1 MTYPPNPDPG
11 YQEYPEQPAGYPP
24 PPGYPGGYPPGYPG
38 GYPGPPPVSRST
50 NALAIASLVCAFV
63 FAPLGI
69 LFGHISLSQ
78 IKRSGE
84 EGRGL
89 AVAGL
94 ILGYLLTVVAI
105 VVIIVSVLFIMAVV
119 DSVEN
124 DRLRRTGPT
133 VTAAPQTTLEL
144 PPFRPSPTLGANC
157 QYPVGGTPAPRPVT
171 PPRSGRVP
179 TQPDRVSVS
188 ISTTAGNIGLS
199 LKNGISPCTVN
210 SFASLAQQGFF
221 DGTTCHRMTSAPDM
235 KLLQCGDP
243 TGNGNG
249 GPGYR
254 FADEYPTN
262 QYQMADPELRGKT
275 VYPRGT
281 VAMANTGPD
290 SNGSQFYLIYE
301 DTLLPPR
308 YTVFGEIDGTGLKTL
323 DRIAAAGVVGGAD
336 DGKPATP
343 VTITSARLD

>member
-1 MTYPPNPDPG
+1 MTYPPNPYPDYP
-11 YQEYPEQPAGYPP
+11 EYPDQPA
-24 PPGYPGGYPPGYPG
+24 GYPPGYPG
-38 GYPGPPPVSRST
+38 GYPPAGPVGYPPPPAPRGT

-69 LFGHISLSQ
+69 LFGHISLRQ
-78 IKRSGE
+78 IKRTGE

-94 ILGYLLTVVAI
+94 VLGYVLTVVAI
-105 VVIIVSVLFIMAVV
+105 VVIILSVLFIMAVV

-124 DRLRRTGPT
+124 DRLRRDGPT
-133 VTAAPQTTLEL
+133 VTAAPQIPLDL
-144 PPFRPSPTLGANC
+144 PPFRPSPTVGANC
-157 QYPVGGTPAPRPVT
+157 QYPTGGAPAPRPVA

-179 TQPDRVSVS
+179 TQPERVSVS
-188 ISTTAGNIGLS
+188 ITTSAGNIGLS

-210 SFASLAQQGFF
+210 NFVSLAQQGFY
-221 DGTTCHRMTSAPDM
+221 DGTTCHRLTAAPDM
-235 KLLQCGDP
+235 RLLQCGDP
-243 TGNGNG
+243 SGDGNG

-262 QYQMADPELRGKT
+262 QYRMADPELRGKT
-275 VYPRGT
+275 LYPRGT
-281 VAMANTGPD
+281 VAMANTGPN

-308 YTVFGEIDGTGLKTL
+308 YTVFGAVDGTGLATL
-323 DRIAAAGVVGGAD
+323 DRIAAAGVAGGAD
-336 DGKPATP
+336 DGRPANP
-343 VTITSARLD
+343 VIIASARLD

>member
-1 MTYPPNPDPG
+1 M
-11 YQEYPEQPAGYPP
+11 PP
-24 PPGYPGGYPPGYPG
+24 PPPP
-38 GYPGPPPVSRST
+38 RST

-69 LFGHISLSQ
+69 LFGHLSLRQ
-78 IKRSGE
+78 IRRSGE

-89 AVAGL
+89 AIAGL
-94 ILGYLLTVVAI
+94 IVGYVMTVVAI
-105 VVIIVSVLFIMAVV
+105 VVIVASILFIMAVV
-119 DSVEN
+119 DEVEN
-124 DRLRRTGPT
+124 DRLRRSGPT
-133 VTAAPQTTLEL
+133 ITAAPQTTLEL
-144 PPFRPSPTLGANC
+144 PPFRPTPTLGANC
-157 QYPVGGTPAPRPVT
+157 QYPPAGAPPPKAVA

-188 ISTTAGNIGLS
+188 ISTTAGNLGLT
-199 LKNGISPCTVN
+199 LKNGVSPCTVN
-210 SFASLAQQGFF
+210 NFVSLAQQGFF
-221 DGTTCHRMTSAPDM
+221 DGTTCHRLTAADDM

-243 TGNGNG
+243 TGSGNG

-262 QYQMADPELRGKT
+262 QYRLADPQLRGKT

-290 SNGSQFYLIYE
+290 SNGSQFYLVYE
-301 DTLLPPR
+301 DTELPPR
-308 YTVFGEIDGTGLKTL
+308 YTVFGEIDATGLKTL
-323 DRIAAAGVVGGAD
+323 DRIAAAGVAGGAD
-336 DGKPATP
+336 DGKPATA